1 MNPFDLKDKS
11 VVITGASRGI
21 GKTLAI
27 AFQQAG
33 AHVTGTG
40 SRPESVAWMEAAGI
54 TPAVADLSESGS
66 MDAVIRAAID
76 RHGRLDVLINN
87 AGINS
92 NVPASLVKEE
102 QIDELFSVNVK
113 GLFRACQAYNKA
125 QRKKGGVIVNVASI
139 AGFLGA
145 PLNTI
150 YSATKGAVLQL
161 TRSLAMEWAGSNFR
175 VNALCPGVIDTDMAT
190 RVTQSADMLQ
200 QLEATIPLKR
210 VGRPDEMVGP
220 AMYLASEA
228 SSYMTGQLL
237 VVDGGYST
245 Q

>member
-1 MNPFDLKDKS
+1 
-11 VVITGASRGI
+11 GAR
-21 GKTLAI
+21 
-27 AFQQAG
+27 
-33 AHVTGTG
+33 VTGTG
-40 SRPESVAWMEAAGI
+40 SRPESVQWMQAAGI
-54 TPAVADLSESGS
+54 SPAVADLTDGDS
-66 MDAVIRAAID
+66 MHAVIHGAIE

-87 AGINS
+87 AGINR
-92 NVPASLVKEE
+92 NVPASMVKAD
-102 QIDELFSVNVK
+102 QIDELFDVNVK
-113 GLFRACQAYNKA
+113 GLFRACQIYQKA
-125 QRKKGGVIVNVASI
+125 QRKSGGGVIVNVASI

-145 PLNTI
+145 PLNSV

-161 TRSLAMEWAGSNFR
+161 TRSLALEWAGSNFR
-175 VNALCPGVIDTDMAT
+175 VNALCPGVIDTEMSN
-190 RVTQSADMLQ
+190 RVTQSADMLE

-210 VGRPDEMVGP
+210 VGRPEEMIGP